1 MTMVTERK
9 ILDLMR
15 THDLFATDTMSK
27 PARKK
32 WDISE
37 RKRVCNASYLD
48 KDSKKRPRK
57 LDYICVSNR
66 WKSMVKSVKVKWGSS
81 EHRLDRKFDHG
92 LLTSSFECHV
102 TRTGEQKR
110 PRDLKLHISRT
121 CPTNHDAFLTRIY
134 ESKCRMKP
142 KHV

>member
-15 THDLFATDTMSK
+15 AHDLFATDTMSK

-66 WKSMVKSVKVKWGSS
+66 WKSMVKNVKVKWG
-81 EHRLDRKFDHG
+81 
-92 LLTSSFECHV
+92 TS
-102 TRTGEQKR
+102 
-110 PRDLKLHISRT
+110 
-121 CPTNHDAFLTRIY
+121 
-134 ESKCRMKP
+134 
-142 KHV
+142 